1 MKPLDFGV
9 PVGSLQEA
17 TIELFRRAGWH
28 ISISSRNY
36 FPEVDDDE
44 LRCTLMRA
52 QEMSRYV
59 EAGTLDA
66 GITGKDWTL
75 ENESDVEIIEVLPY
89 SRGSTRPTR
98 LVLAVPNAS
107 EVQTVEDLKGKTI
120 AAEMVRFTQRYFQ
133 ERNVNVTVEFSWGA
147 TEAKV
152 AGGLVDAIVDST
164 ETGSTL
170 RAHGLRVIE
179 TLLTSY
185 PHVIANR
192 TAYGDP
198 DKKAKID
205 QIAMMLK
212 AALDAGSRVALK
224 MNVPRDRLDAM
235 IKLLPSVTAPTVADL
250 YGQPWVS
257 VEIVVEE
264 REVRELIPRLMGAG
278 AVGIIEFP
286 LNKFL

>member
-9 PVGSLQEA
+9 PVGSLQDA
-17 TIELFRRAGWH
+17 TIELFRRAGWN
-28 ISISSRNY
+28 IIISSRNY

-59 EAGTLDA
+59 ESGTLDA

-75 ENESDVEIIEVLPY
+75 ENDSDVEIVEVLPY
-89 SRGSTRPTR
+89 SRGSTRPTQ

-107 EVQTVEDLKGKTI
+107 EIKVIEDLQGKSI
-120 AAEMVRFTQRYFQ
+120 AAEMVGFTQRYFS
-133 ERNVNVTVEFSWGA
+133 ERNIDVTVEFSWGA

-152 AGGLVDAIVDST
+152 AGGLVDAIVDTT

-170 RAHGLRVIE
+170 RAHGLRVVD

-192 TAYGDP
+192 AAYVDSK
-198 DKKAKID
+198 KKAKID
-205 QIAMMLK
+205 QVAMMLK

-224 MNVPRDRLDAM
+224 MNLPRERLESM
-235 IKLLPSVTAPTVADL
+235 IALLPSVTAPTIADL
-250 YGQPWVS
+250 YGKPWVS
-257 VEIVVEE
+257 VEIVVDE
-264 REVRELIPRLMGAG
+264 RQVRELMPRLMQAG

-286 LNKFL
+286 LNKFV

>member
-1 MKPLDFGV
+1 M
-9 PVGSLQEA
+9 
-17 TIELFRRAGWH
+17 
-28 ISISSRNY
+28 
-36 FPEVDDDE
+36 
-44 LRCTLMRA
+44 
-52 QEMSRYV
+52 
-59 EAGTLDA
+59 
-66 GITGKDWTL
+66 
-75 ENESDVEIIEVLPY
+75 
-89 SRGSTRPTR
+89 
-98 LVLAVPNAS
+98 
-107 EVQTVEDLKGKTI
+107 
-120 AAEMVRFTQRYFQ
+120 
-133 ERNVNVTVEFSWGA
+133 
-147 TEAKV
+147 
-152 AGGLVDAIVDST
+152 DAIVDST

-192 TAYGDP
+192 MAYADP

-205 QIAMMLK
+205 QISMMLK